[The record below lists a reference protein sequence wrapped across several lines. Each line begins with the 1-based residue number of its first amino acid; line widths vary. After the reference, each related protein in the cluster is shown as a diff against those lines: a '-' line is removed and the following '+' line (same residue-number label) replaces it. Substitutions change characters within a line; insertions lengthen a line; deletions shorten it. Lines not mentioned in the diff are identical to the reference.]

1 MDQKDVQSLILISTV
16 ILFMF
21 TVAIVALFIIFQKRK
36 SELILKRNQEAKKF
50 ENELNTMK
58 IEVRE
63 QTLRN
68 IGWELHD
75 NIGQML
81 TLAKIQ
87 LQSITG
93 DKETVSLVGKTI
105 TKSIDEIRNLS
116 KIINPD
122 TINELDV
129 YESVQEEI
137 DRLNRLN
144 YIEATCKR
152 SGKIFG
158 IDSDKQLVLFRIVQE
173 LINNTIK
180 HAKATK
186 IDISFRYETIG
197 LIITVSDNGIGFDL
211 NVKSEGQGISIL
223 TQRVKLIKSVVRI
236 DSGNKGTTVEIII
249 PNEKDNN
256 EDDV

>member
-16 ILFMF
+16 IIFLF

-36 SELILKRNQEAKKF
+36 SELILKRNQAAKKF

-87 LQSITG
+87 LQSISG
-93 DKETVSLVGKTI
+93 DEKTVSQVGKTI

-122 TINELDV
+122 TKNELDL
-129 YESVQEEI
+129 YESVQNEI

-144 YIEATCKR
+144 YIEAICKR
-152 SGKIFG
+152 SGNIFA
-158 IDSDKQLVLFRIVQE
+158 IDFDKQLVLFRIVQE

-186 IDISFRYETIG
+186 IEIDFSYKPIG
-197 LIITVSDNGIGFDL
+197 LMVTVNDNGIGFDL
-211 NVKSEGQGISIL
+211 GIKSEGQGISIL
-223 TQRVKLIKSVVRI
+223 TQRVKLIKSVLKI
-236 DSGNKGTTVEIII
+236 DSSNNGTIVEIVI
-249 PNEKDNN
+249 PNEKENN
-256 EDDV
+256 ENDI